1 MLWSFFVYTMGS
13 VCTVKRTAQCSKRGT
28 KKLIWSDFSI
38 SGKHETAKTM
48 NLEMWNN
55 LAICKSTILL
65 EFQVLKCNETYT
77 HIWHKKSKSDDGM
90 IQFYLKILKHM
101 ILHLTLEV
109 RIKNIGQFSHS
120 KNMVVIISYQR
131 FFYLAF
137 GPLKIYGPEPINFL
151 SLYWF
156 RLLCGSVLLASCVY
170 FRATISRKPY
180 IKGLGNIWITIF
192 CPFDTVLTIAV
203 LSAYGRMHVSQTLR
217 KLQ

>member
-38 SGKHETAKTM
+38 SGKHETAKTI

-131 FFYLAF
+131 FFL
-137 GPLKIYGPEPINFL
+137 L
-151 SLYWF
+151 SFW
-156 RLLCGSVLLASCVY
+156 
-170 FRATISRKPY
+170 P
-180 IKGLGNIWITIF
+180 
-192 CPFDTVLTIAV
+192 
-203 LSAYGRMHVSQTLR
+203 SQNLWSWAN
-217 KLQ
+217 